1 MDIKQID
8 DCFST
13 AGQLRPEQ
21 IAAVAAEGYRLIVC
35 NRSDREDADQPTFVE
50 IAAAAKKYG
59 ISAIDIPMTSAPTE
73 SQIDALLEAVNETD
87 GPILACWRSGLR
99 SQKLYA
105 GLDG

>member
-21 IAAVAAEGYRLIVC
+21 IAAVAAEGYQLIVG
-35 NRSDREDADQPTFVE
+35 NRSDRENADQPTFAK
-50 IAAAAKKYG
+50 IADAKKYG
-59 ISAIDIPMTSAPTE
+59 ISAIDIPMTSAPAE

-87 GPILACWRSGLR
+87 GPILVYCRSGPR
-99 SQKLYA
+99 SKKLYA
-105 GLDG
+105 SLDC